1 MNKFS
6 ILLVSLILCTSAFAQ
21 EVADSTVAAAAV
33 TDSAKVADVV
43 AADSAKVDSVKS
55 AAVVVDSATVAD
67 TAAVADTVTA
77 AGKVDS
83 VQVAEPV
90 ATAENAAAVVDS
102 ATIADA
108 DSATVIEQ
116 EELPLKRWYHF
127 VGMSFSLPVE
137 QYKIGGEK
145 IDLVNYVFDASYMAV
160 NRNGFSAKFSVSIGL
175 STTDN
180 IQFDGT
186 DNWQIGSYNAIEA
199 GLGYSF
205 VNKDKFTFALLVM
218 MGFEYSTFVTEDNE
232 FTHAELGEVDRSFG
246 VTLAA
251 ITLGADAIARFA
263 LADHFGFYVGI
274 GARWVSATASESS
287 VTYKK
292 DDFSRIEKFLDDGN
306 GTYSIVP
313 ALGLMWN
320 F

>member
-67 TAAVADTVTA
+67 TAAVADAVMA

-90 ATAENAAAVVDS
+90 ATAVADS

-160 NRNGFSAKFSVSIGL
+160 NRNGFSAKFSVSTGL

-218 MGFEYSTFVTEDNE
+218 MGFEYSTFVTEDKE

>member
-67 TAAVADTVTA
+67 TVTA

-90 ATAENAAAVVDS
+90 ATAVADS

-145 IDLVNYVFDASYMAV
+145 IDLVSYVFDASYMAV
-160 NRNGFSAKFSVSIGL
+160 NRNGFSAKFSVSTGL
-175 STTDN
+175 SSTDN

-218 MGFEYSTFVTEDNE
+218 MGFEYSTFVTEDKE

-263 LADHFGFYVGI
+263 LVDHFGFYVGI

-292 DDFSRIEKFLDDGN
+292 DEFSRIEKFLDDGN

>member
-67 TAAVADTVTA
+67 TVTA

-90 ATAENAAAVVDS
+90 ATAVADS

-145 IDLVNYVFDASYMAV
+145 IDLVSYVFDASYMAV
-160 NRNGFSAKFSVSIGL
+160 NRNGFSAKFSVSTGL

-218 MGFEYSTFVTEDNE
+218 MGFEYSTFVTEDKE

>member
-67 TAAVADTVTA
+67 TVTA

-90 ATAENAAAVVDS
+90 ATAVADS

-145 IDLVNYVFDASYMAV
+145 IDLVSYVFDASYMAV
-160 NRNGFSAKFSVSIGL
+160 NRNGFSAKFSVSAGL

-218 MGFEYSTFVTEDNE
+218 MGFEYSTFVTEDKE

>member
-33 TDSAKVADVV
+33 TDSAKVTDV
-43 AADSAKVDSVKS
+43 AAIDSAKVDSVKS

-67 TAAVADTVTA
+67 TAAVVDSATS

-90 ATAENAAAVVDS
+90 ATAVADSATLADVDS
-102 ATIADA
+102 AT
-108 DSATVIEQ
+108 VVEQ

-145 IDLVNYVFDASYMAV
+145 IDLVSYVFNASYMAV
-160 NRNGFSAKFSVSIGL
+160 NRNGFSAKFSVSTGL

-205 VNKDKFTFALLVM
+205 VNKDKFTFAMLVM
-218 MGFEYSTFVTEDNE
+218 MGFEYSTFVTEDKE

-263 LADHFGFYVGI
+263 LADHFGFYVGV

>member
-67 TAAVADTVTA
+67 TVTA

-90 ATAENAAAVVDS
+90 ATAVADS

-145 IDLVNYVFDASYMAV
+145 IDLVSYVFDASYMAV
-160 NRNGFSAKFSVSIGL
+160 NRNGFSAKFSVSTGL

-218 MGFEYSTFVTEDNE
+218 MGFEYSTFVTDDKE